1 MSYAKFILIFSLLL
15 AALAC
20 NGSRSLNPRRLFIY
34 TPHGQ
39 DMLRDFVAR
48 YKQVNPEVEVQF
60 LDMADERRL
69 SLLLHN
75 PRLSACIR
83 GWFLFDFSALF
94 N

>member
-1 MSYAKFILIFSLLL
+1 MMKTAAIIFCVLALIFFAECQPS
-15 AALAC
+15 
-20 NGSRSLNPRRLFIY
+20 RRLLVY

-69 SLLLHN
+69 
-75 PRLSACIR
+75 PRIINQACYCIIRVYPRASAAKN
-83 GWFLFDFSALF
+83 S
-94 N
+94 